1 MRADRYHRNLSGK
14 GGYPEANNLK
24 CKPIFMPSRNTDRG
38 FPLEASFFFP
48 RPDVYHRAPDRGNRS
63 PCGGFLQNVEDPQ
76 IMDTT
81 ACLTGYAAGK
91 PFSLILDGSVRTS
104 TSDFECMPRC

>member
-38 FPLEASFFFP
+38 FPLEAFFF
-48 RPDVYHRAPDRGNRS
+48 
-63 PCGGFLQNVEDPQ
+63 FLARMFIIEHPIEETAVLVEDSFKMLK
-76 IMDTT
+76 IRKSW
-81 ACLTGYAAGK
+81 ARLHA
-91 PFSLILDGSVRTS
+91 SLG
-104 TSDFECMPRC
+104 MPPENLLA